1 MESLLILVAIFVIDA
16 VIKSAAKKRK
26 QQQQLPP
33 TDRPRMDG
41 TGSRMGDRGSRT
53 DDAETEDSR
62 QGTAPRSLQDLI
74 RQFQEAQREASQ
86 GTYVPPTPP
95 VDEEEND
102 EEDEDLPVVTP
113 ANPGHFSFKEIAES
127 VIQWEEASVDYLQ
140 DAFGFSKATAL
151 KVLEELQKHKI
162 VGRDMGDGYCD
173 VLVHDK
179 VELANLFKRE
189 QLEAKKA
196 MQKELARKKAEL
208 QSKWKLK
215 TETPKAPIETNV
227 PNAVNGIDAELERQ
241 RQLNELEARAR
252 EAREHAG
259 TDLAEAAALASS
271 ENGEGSAK
279 RRAPMLSAKS
289 IGDIR
294 RGFLWAKVIDEPRFK
309 HRWSAHTR

>member
-33 TDRPRMDG
+33 QNQSHPKNSEDEENDR
-41 TGSRMGDRGSRT
+41 S
-53 DDAETEDSR
+53 
-62 QGTAPRSLQDLI
+62 QAPRSLQDLI

-95 VDEEEND
+95 V
-102 EEDEDLPVVTP
+102 EEDEDDVDELPVVTP
-113 ANPGHFSFKEIAES
+113 ANPGHFSFMEIAES
-127 VIQWEEASVDYLQ
+127 VIQWEEVSVDYLQ
-140 DAFGFSKATAL
+140 DAFGFSKATAT
-151 KVLEELQKHKI
+151 KVLAELQEHKI

-208 QSKWKLK
+208 QSKWKHK
-215 TETPKAPIETNV
+215 AETPKASIEANA

-241 RQLNELEARAR
+241 RQLNELEARAHESR
-252 EAREHAG
+252 EAAHAANSG
-259 TDLAEAAALASS
+259 ELEALAAAAASVDAS
-271 ENGEGSAK
+271 TTAK
-279 RRAPMLSAKS
+279 TIQRHFNIAE
-289 IGDIR
+289 IR
-294 RGFLWAKVIDEPRFK
+294 RGFIWAKVIDEPRFK
-309 HRWSAHTR
+309 RRWSARAR

>member
-1 MESLLILVAIFVIDA
+1 MESLLILIGIFVVNA
-16 VIKSAAKKRK
+16 VIKSMAAKKKSSSERNH
-26 QQQQLPP
+26 LPP
-33 TDRPRMDG
+33 TRRMPSENDDG
-41 TGSRMGDRGSRT
+41 NGLD
-53 DDAETEDSR
+53 ETEQSPDAGSHS
-62 QGTAPRSLQDLI
+62 APRNLQDLI
-74 RQFQEAQREASQ
+74 RQFQEAQRQASQ

-95 VDEEEND
+95 VEDDDED
-102 EEDEDLPVVTP
+102 DEDERPVVKP
-113 ANPGHFSFKEIAES
+113 ANSGHFSFKEIAES
-127 VIQWEEASVDYLQ
+127 VIQWEEVSVSYLR

-162 VGRDMGDGYCD
+162 VGRDMGDGFCD
-173 VLVHDK
+173 ILVHDK

-196 MQKELARKKAEL
+196 LQKELARKKAEL

-215 TETPKAPIETNV
+215 TETPKASIETNV

-271 ENGEGSAK
+271 ENGEGAAK
-279 RRAPMLSAKS
+279 RHAPMLSSKS

-309 HRWSAHTR
+309 KRWSARAR

>member
-1 MESLLILVAIFVIDA
+1 MEGLLIFIAIVVIDA
-16 VIKSAAKKRK
+16 VIKGAAKKRK
-26 QQQQLPP
+26 QQQQLP
-33 TDRPRMDG
+33 RQNQ
-41 TGSRMGDRGSRT
+41 SRSENSEDEENSR
-53 DDAETEDSR
+53 S
-62 QGTAPRSLQDLI
+62 QAPRSLQDLI

-86 GTYVPPTPP
+86 GTYVPPAPS
-95 VDEEEND
+95 V
-102 EEDEDLPVVTP
+102 EEDADDENEGDLPVVTP

-127 VIQWEEASVDYLQ
+127 VIQWEEVSVGYLR

-151 KVLEELQKHKI
+151 KVLEELQKYKI

-196 MQKELARKKAEL
+196 LQKELARKKAEL

-215 TETPKAPIETNV
+215 TETPNAPIETNV

-279 RRAPMLSAKS
+279 RRAPMLSSKS

-309 HRWSAHTR
+309 KHWSARAR

>member
-41 TGSRMGDRGSRT
+41 AGSRT
-53 DDAETEDSR
+53 DDEETENSR

-74 RQFQEAQREASQ
+74 RQFEEAQREASQ

-95 VDEEEND
+95 VEDDE
-102 EEDEDLPVVTP
+102 EEDEDDVDELPVVTP

-162 VGRDMGDGYCD
+162 VGRDMGDGFCD
-173 VLVHDK
+173 ILVHDK

-196 MQKELARKKAEL
+196 LQKELARKKAEL

-215 TETPKAPIETNV
+215 TETPKASIETNV

-271 ENGEGSAK
+271 ENGEGLAK
-279 RRAPMLSAKS
+279 RHAPMLSSKS

-309 HRWSAHTR
+309 KRWSARAR